1 MSESTSKS
9 KEQKI
14 VKFDTDKLIDIS
26 FGELEGERDTFLK
39 DCFFPTKSV
48 TRYLRNINNYNY
60 VLSPK
65 GAGKSALFRAM
76 TDGFIPTRY
85 FNDKEYSIVAINQ
98 AFGFDDNYLN
108 LNQFQEKR
116 RMNLTISW
124 ALFILSKLIANIKD
138 NYPEKN
144 GYTELINEISKVQE
158 LKEKFNLYDLT
169 DFLKALG
176 MSIEFS
182 ANGQEFSAKPKFTVN
197 KKDEK
202 LNINK
207 IFTLVNE
214 FYKKNNI
221 KALVLIDRLDNFV
234 QKEEYHLQKRYIQ
247 GLFDCVEEISL
258 FSNILPTVFLRTD
271 LFHSYDSDVEY
282 DKIKDRTIQL
292 EWERGETLNFLV
304 NRLINNEYIDDNYIN
319 FLFQFMRD
327 ANDGKLRQY
336 KYGKTSKFQSFI
348 NFFLLKKKKELEL
361 DTSKP
366 LTYTVSDRFLKIF
379 FPDKIAMNDKENL
392 NFSEWIFEYLKDAN
406 SFVNPRLLIYFFN
419 QLFEK
424 QADYNFEFFPDKSS
438 IVKTSYTLEDNL
450 PKLDLF
456 DNDVFKITYIYVQ
469 QQELKFIHTIL
480 KKKIFQDL
488 FKVVN
493 SRCCETGFFKYG
505 SLNLKHLNADKV
517 NYESCLKY
525 LKLLGFCEEFE
536 KHRFRIPNIYR
547 QKLIVK

>member
-1 MSESTSKS
+1 MSENTTKN
-9 KEQKI
+9 KENKVI
-14 VKFDTDKLIDIS
+14 KFNTDKLIDIS
-26 FGELEGERDTFLK
+26 FGQLEGERDTYLK

-48 TRYLRNINNYNY
+48 TKYLRSINSYNY

-76 TDGFIPTRY
+76 TEGFVPTEY
-85 FNDKEYSIVAINQ
+85 FNEKEYSIIAVNQ

-116 RMNLTISW
+116 RVNLTISW
-124 ALFILSKLIANIKD
+124 ALFILSKLIISIRENYSNKD
-138 NYPEKN
+138 
-144 GYTELINEISKVQE
+144 GYHELINEISKIQE
-158 LKEKFNLYDLT
+158 LKEKFNLYDLS
-169 DFLKALG
+169 DFLRALG
-176 MSIEFS
+176 MSIEFT
-182 ANGQEFSAKPKFTVN
+182 ANGQEFSAKPRFSLT
-197 KKDEK
+197 KKEER

-207 IFTLVNE
+207 IFTLVNK
-214 FYKKNNI
+214 FYKQNDI
-221 KALVLIDRLDNFV
+221 KVLILIDRLDNFV
-234 QKEEYHLQKRYIQ
+234 QKEEYHLQRRYIQ

-258 FSNILPTVFLRTD
+258 FSKIQPTVFLRTD

-282 DKIKDRTIQL
+282 DKIKDRTIEL

-304 NRLINNEYIDDNYIN
+304 NRLINNEYIENNYFDFII
-319 FLFQFMRD
+319 QFVQE
-327 ANDGKLRQY
+327 ASDGKLRQY
-336 KYGKTSKFQSFI
+336 KNGKNSILQTFI
-348 NFFLLKKKKELEL
+348 NFLFPKKKKQLEI

-366 LTYTVSDRFLKIF
+366 LNYTVSDRFLKIF
-379 FPDKIAMNDKENL
+379 FPDKISMSDKDNL
-392 NFSEWIFEYLKDAN
+392 DFSEWIFKYLKDAN

-424 QADYNFEFFPDKSS
+424 QADYNFQFFPDKSS
-438 IVKTSYTLEDNL
+438 IVKTTYTIEDNL

-456 DNDVFKITYIYVQ
+456 DNEVFKMTYAYVQ

-488 FKVVN
+488 FKAIN
-493 SRCCETGFFKYG
+493 TRCCETGFFRYNT
-505 SLNLKHLNADKV
+505 LNIKNIGFDKS

-536 KHRFRIPNIYR
+536 KHRFKIPDIYK
-547 QKLIVK
+547 QKLKT

>member
-1 MSESTSKS
+1 MSENTIKK
-9 KEQKI
+9 KEQKVI
-14 VKFDTDKLIDIS
+14 KFNTDKLIDIS
-26 FGELEGERDTFLK
+26 FGQLEGERDTYLK

-48 TRYLRNINNYNY
+48 TKYLRSINSYNY

-76 TDGFIPTRY
+76 TEGFVPTEY
-85 FNDKEYSIVAINQ
+85 FNDKEYSIIAVNQ

-124 ALFILSKLIANIKD
+124 ALFILSKLILNIRENYSNKD
-138 NYPEKN
+138 
-144 GYTELINEISKVQE
+144 GYHELINEISKIQE
-158 LKEKFNLYDLT
+158 LKEKFNLYDLS
-169 DFLKALG
+169 DFLRALG
-176 MSIEFS
+176 MSIEFT

-197 KKDEK
+197 KKDER
-202 LNINK
+202 LNVNK
-207 IFTLVNE
+207 IFTLVNK
-214 FYKKNNI
+214 FYQQNDI
-221 KALVLIDRLDNFV
+221 KVLILIDRLDNFV
-234 QKEEYHLQKRYIQ
+234 QKEEYHLQRRYIQ

-282 DKIKDRTIQL
+282 DKIKDRTIEL

-304 NRLINNEYIDDNYIN
+304 NRLINNKYIDENYFDFII
-319 FLFQFMRD
+319 QFVQD
-327 ANDGKLRQY
+327 ASDGKLRQY
-336 KYGKTSKFQSFI
+336 KNGKNSIFQSII
-348 NFFLLKKKKELEL
+348 NFLFPKKKKELEI

-366 LTYTVSDRFLKIF
+366 LNYTVSDRFLKIF
-379 FPDKIAMNDKENL
+379 FPDKIAMNDKENID
-392 NFSEWIFEYLKDAN
+392 FSEWIFAYLKDAN

-424 QADYNFEFFPDKSS
+424 QADYNFQFFPDKNS
-438 IVKTSYTLEDNL
+438 IIKATYTIEDNL

-456 DNDVFKITYIYVQ
+456 DNDVFRITYEFVQ

-488 FKVVN
+488 FKALN
-493 SRCCETGFFKYG
+493 SSCCETGYFRYNT
-505 SLNLKHLNADKV
+505 LNLKSIGIEKT

-536 KHRFRIPNIYR
+536 KHRFKIPHIYK
-547 QKLIVK
+547 QKLKT

>member
-1 MSESTSKS
+1 MSENTIKK
-9 KEQKI
+9 KELKVI
-14 VKFDTDKLIDIS
+14 KFDTDKLIDIS
-26 FGELEGERDTFLK
+26 FGQLEGERDTYLK

-48 TRYLRNINNYNY
+48 TKYLRSINSYNY

-76 TDGFIPTRY
+76 TEGFVPTEY
-85 FNDKEYSIVAINQ
+85 FNDKEYSIIAVNQ

-124 ALFILSKLIANIKD
+124 ALFILSKLILNIRENYSNKD
-138 NYPEKN
+138 
-144 GYTELINEISKVQE
+144 GYHELINEISKIQE
-158 LKEKFNLYDLT
+158 LKEKFNLYDLS
-169 DFLKALG
+169 DFLRALG
-176 MSIEFS
+176 MSIEFT

-197 KKDEK
+197 KKDER
-202 LNINK
+202 LNVNK
-207 IFTLVNE
+207 IFTLVNK
-214 FYKKNNI
+214 FYQQNDI
-221 KALVLIDRLDNFV
+221 KVLILIDRLDNFV
-234 QKEEYHLQKRYIQ
+234 QKEEYHLQRRYIQ

-282 DKIKDRTIQL
+282 DKIKDRTIEL

-304 NRLINNEYIDDNYIN
+304 NRLINNKYIDENYFEFII
-319 FLFQFMRD
+319 QFVQD
-327 ANDGKLRQY
+327 ASDGKLRQY
-336 KYGKTSKFQSFI
+336 KNGKNSIFQSII
-348 NFFLLKKKKELEL
+348 NFLFPKKKKELEI

-366 LTYTVSDRFLKIF
+366 LNYTVSDRFLKIF

-392 NFSEWIFEYLKDAN
+392 DFSEWIFTYLKDAN
-406 SFVNPRLLIYFFN
+406 SFINPRLLIYFFN

-424 QADYNFEFFPDKSS
+424 QSDYNFQFFPDKNS
-438 IVKTSYTLEDNL
+438 IIKATYTIEDNL

-456 DNDVFKITYIYVQ
+456 DNDVFKITYEFVQ

-488 FKVVN
+488 FKALN
-493 SRCCETGFFKYG
+493 SRCCETGDFRYNT
-505 SLNLKHLNADKV
+505 LNLKSIGTEKT

-536 KHRFRIPNIYR
+536 KHRFRIPNIYK
-547 QKLIVK
+547 QKLKT